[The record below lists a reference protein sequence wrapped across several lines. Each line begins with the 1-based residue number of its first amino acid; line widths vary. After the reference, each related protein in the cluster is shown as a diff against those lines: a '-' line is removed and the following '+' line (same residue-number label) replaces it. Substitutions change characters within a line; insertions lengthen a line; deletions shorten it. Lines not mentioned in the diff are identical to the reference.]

1 MKHLNNYLNNTLVN
15 LTVKCM
21 LNPNNKYFYIGTL
34 TLEKAAEI
42 IKFNSDC
49 AETFWTAYH
58 IASKEYNEQLEFEK
72 ARKAFEEDFAK
83 ELLEIQAEA
92 EAYEAYKKE
101 IDRETCLNSRW

>member
-1 MKHLNNYLNNTLVN
+1 MKTLNPYLNNVLVDM
-15 LTVKCM
+15 TVKCM
-21 LNPNNKYFYIGTL
+21 LNPNNKHFYIGTL
-34 TLEKAAEI
+34 TLEKAAEA

-58 IASKEYNEQLEFEK
+58 IASKEYNEQVEFER

-83 ELLEIQAEA
+83 ELLEIQAEV

-101 IDRETCLNSRW
+101 INTGKCLNSRW

>member
-1 MKHLNNYLNNTLVN
+1 MKPLNPYFNNVLVN

-21 LNPNNKYFYIGTL
+21 LNPNNKHFYIGTL

-42 IKFNSDC
+42 VNGISDC

-58 IASKEYNEQLEFEK
+58 IASKEYNEQVELEK

-83 ELLEIQAEA
+83 ELAEIQAEV

-101 IDRETCLNSRW
+101 INKETCLNTRW